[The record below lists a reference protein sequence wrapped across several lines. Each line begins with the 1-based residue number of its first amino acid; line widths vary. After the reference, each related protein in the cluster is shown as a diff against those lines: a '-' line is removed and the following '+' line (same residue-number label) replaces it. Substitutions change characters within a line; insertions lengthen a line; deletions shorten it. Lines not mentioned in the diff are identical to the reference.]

1 MLSLKMGSVPRYYE
15 GKDLNQA
22 YRRKENIGFFLA
34 VPRPFYERSF
44 VFSRSFSLS
53 PLFLGSSELKRAKA
67 KTSLFFGRGWP
78 SFVG

>member
-34 VPRPFYERSF
+34 VHTPL
-44 VFSRSFSLS
+44 SLL
-53 PLFLGSSELKRAKA
+53 PPANSELKERKRRVGA
-67 KTSLFFGRGWP
+67 P
-78 SFVG
+78 SFFWLKRHTLSRNATVLFCTGL